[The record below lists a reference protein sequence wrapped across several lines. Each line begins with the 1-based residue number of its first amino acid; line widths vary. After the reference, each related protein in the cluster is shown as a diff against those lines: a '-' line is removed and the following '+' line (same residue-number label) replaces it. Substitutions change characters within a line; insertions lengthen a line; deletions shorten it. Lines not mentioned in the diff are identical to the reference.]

1 METRS
6 RSAATPPDDRVIIA
20 GGGPVGLVA
29 ALALAQAGIPV
40 LVLEAEP
47 APLTDQRGAAFH
59 PPSLEMLAALG
70 LEHELHALG
79 LVVPVWQIRDGADGS
94 VIAEFDLALI
104 ADETRYPYRFHLGQH
119 LLLPV
124 LLDRLGRFGHAEVRF
139 DARVTAVEPMPDR
152 VIVDVASA
160 GGAVSTESARW
171 LIGADG
177 ARSAV
182 RKALGIAFDGF
193 TWPERFLVTN
203 IALDLETLGF
213 ARTNYVSHPDRW
225 AVVLKLS
232 DSDGQNLWRVT
243 FPTDPTT
250 PDETVLDEAA
260 IQRRLAEIIPG
271 ADRFPLRYAGL
282 YRVHQRVAASFRA
295 GRVLLAGD
303 AAHINN
309 PLGGFGLNS
318 GIHDAVNLAGKLA
331 AVWHGTAGPE
341 LLDRYDRQRRHANV
355 AHVQASSIRNKRI
368 LDERDSTR
376 RREAHD
382 ELRRIAR
389 DPALAKQHLMN
400 ASMINSVRE
409 AEGIA

>member
-1 METRS
+1 METRIQ
-6 RSAATPPDDRVIIA
+6 SAATPPDDRVIIA

-40 LVLEAEP
+40 LVLETEP

-70 LEHELHALG
+70 LERELHALG
-79 LVVPVWQIRDGADGS
+79 LVVPVWQIRDGEDGS

-124 LLDRLGRFGHAEVRF
+124 LLDRLGQFGHVEVRF

-160 GGAVSTESARW
+160 DGAVSTESARW

-232 DSDGQNLWRVT
+232 DADGQNLWRVT
-243 FPTDPTT
+243 FPTDPTV
-250 PDETVLDEAA
+250 PDATVLDEAA

-271 ADRFPLRYAGL
+271 ADPFPLRYAGL
-282 YRVHQRVAASFRA
+282 YRVHQRVAESFRT

-331 AVWHGTAGPE
+331 AVWHGNAGPE

-389 DPALAKQHLMN
+389 DPVLAKQHLMN

>member
-1 METRS
+1 MMADER
-6 RSAATPPDDRVIIA
+6 IIVA

-29 ALALAQAGIPV
+29 ALALAQTGIPV
-40 LVLEAEP
+40 LVLEAER

-70 LEHELHALG
+70 LERELHALG
-79 LVVPVWQIRDGADGS
+79 LVVPIWQIRDGADRS
-94 VIAEFDLALI
+94 VIAEFDLSLI
-104 ADETRYPYRFHLGQH
+104 ADETPYPYRFHLGQH
-119 LLLPV
+119 LMLPV
-124 LLDRLGRFGHAEVRF
+124 LLDRLRTLDHAEIRFG
-139 DARVTAVEPMPDR
+139 ARVVGVEPASDR
-152 VIVDVASA
+152 VDVQVESA
-160 GGAVSTESARW
+160 DGDVSVESARW

-203 IALDLETLGF
+203 VALDLEALGF
-213 ARTNYVSHPDRW
+213 ARTNYVSDPDRW

-232 DSDGQNLWRVT
+232 DADGQNLWRVT
-243 FPTDPTT
+243 FPTDPAA
-250 PDETVLDEAA
+250 PEAAVLDEAA
-260 IQRRLAEIIPG
+260 VQRRLAEIIPG
-271 ADRFPLRYAGL
+271 TGPFPLRYAGL
-282 YRVHQRVAASFRA
+282 YRVHQRVAASFHM

-318 GIHDAVNLAGKLA
+318 GIHDAVNLAGKLS
-331 AVWHGTAGPE
+331 AVWHGIAGPE
-341 LLDRYDRQRRHANV
+341 LLDRYSRQRRHANV

-368 LDERDSTR
+368 LEEHDSTR
-376 RREAHD
+376 RRAAHE
-382 ELRRIAR
+382 ELRRIAG
-389 DPALAKQHLMN
+389 DHVLAKQHLMN

-409 AEGIA
+409 VESIA